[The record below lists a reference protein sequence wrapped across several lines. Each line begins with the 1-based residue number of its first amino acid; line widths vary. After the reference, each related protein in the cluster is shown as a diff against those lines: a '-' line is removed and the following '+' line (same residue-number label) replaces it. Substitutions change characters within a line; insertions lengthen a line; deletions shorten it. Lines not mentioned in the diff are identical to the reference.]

1 MANQRLRYLT
11 SNDWSLINARARRR
25 VFKLGEEIIHQ
36 GSLGDSIFI
45 LRRGEASVELAV
57 TSKRSVL
64 ATLGPDDICG
74 DMAFLERGKATATVV
89 ARDAEVEADEI
100 SASDLREIFEAFPR
114 LGSRFYLSL
123 AIVLAQRLRN
133 TSREL
138 AREMVT
144 SDRQKK

>member
-1 MANQRLRYLT
+1 VANQRLRYLT